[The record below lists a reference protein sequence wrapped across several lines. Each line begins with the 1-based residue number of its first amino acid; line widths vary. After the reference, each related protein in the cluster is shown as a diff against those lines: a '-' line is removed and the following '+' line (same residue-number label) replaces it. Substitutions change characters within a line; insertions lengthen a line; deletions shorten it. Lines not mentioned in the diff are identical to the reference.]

1 MKKLY
6 VSVLLML
13 IIYSFFGMLL
23 EKGQK
28 GGHCMM
34 CNANSPAH
42 DSSDHAVEARS
53 ITVDVGG
60 YRVKAANAPILTFII
75 TRYGDIAANCMF
87 TSATVRASMLEV
99 ICDIVKR
106 LLSSNAVETISQLEA
121 MKTELRDAEAARI
134 EPVAGF
140 QSYRKGFGSSSKVG
154 HGVRKLLES
163 ISCGREEVLR

>member
-99 ICDIVKR
+99 ICDIVFKAAMQHIPYRISKQWR
-106 LLSSNAVETISQLEA
+106 LSCEMQRQLE
-121 MKTELRDAEAARI
+121 LRS
-134 EPVAGF
+134 PGCN
-140 QSYRKGFGSSSKVG
+140 SS
-154 HGVRKLLES
+154 
-163 ISCGREEVLR
+163 